1 MKNNNWI
8 KTNKE
13 VPSISEE
20 LINEGFNRVAVL
32 VTDTYHDMSMIGWYD
47 IEDGKFYK
55 DYDILSD
62 TFKNVI
68 AWMSLPKIYENHTG
82 I

>member
-1 MKNNNWI
+1 MENYKWI
-8 KTNKE
+8 KINKE

-32 VTDTYHDMSMIGWYD
+32 ITDTQYDMTMIGWYD
-47 IEDGKFYK
+47 IEDGVFYK
-55 DYDILSD
+55 DYDILAD

-68 AWMSLPKIYENHTG
+68 AWMPLPQRYEL

>member
-8 KTNKE
+8 KTSEE
-13 VPSISEE
+13 VPSISDE

-32 VTDTYHDMSMIGWYD
+32 VTDTNCDMTTIGWYD

-62 TFKNVI
+62 IHKNVV
-68 AWMSLPKIYENHTG
+68 AWMPLPKRYEC
-82 I
+82 